1 MLIKVLKELFH
12 SELDKIYSKEE
23 VFSFFHMLCEAYLD
37 KSRLELA
44 LIPNLE
50 LTPEQETLFL
60 KALEQ
65 LKRDFPIQ
73 YIIGSTEFMD
83 LMFEVNENV
92 LIPRPETEELIYWIL
107 ESSSKKA
114 KNSILDIGTGSGCIP
129 IALVKNL
136 PNSIIETMDVSEK
149 ALEVAKRNAL
159 AQKVNI
165 KFIHHDIL
173 QLNDLDHDYD
183 IIVSNPPYVRE
194 SEKNQMHNNVLKYE
208 PDVALYVSDHDP
220 LIFYKHI
227 AKLAIKRLKKQGYLY
242 FEINQY
248 LGEQLYQILNNLGFE
263 KIELK
268 KDLYGADRMIRAVK
282 N

>member
-73 YIIGSTEFMD
+73 YIIGNTEFMD
-83 LMFEVNENV
+83 LTFEVNENV

-107 ESSSKKA
+107 ESSSKEA

-149 ALEVAKRNAL
+149 ALTVAKRNAL

-194 SEKNQMHNNVLKYE
+194 SEKNEMHDNVLKYE

-263 KIELK
+263 KIEIK

>member
-107 ESSSKKA
+107 ESSSKEA

-263 KIELK
+263 KIEIK

>member
-50 LTPEQETLFL
+50 FTPEQETLFL

-73 YIIGSTEFMD
+73 YIIGNTEFMD

-107 ESSSKKA
+107 ESSSKEA

-248 LGEQLYQILNNLGFE
+248 LGEQLYQILKNLGFE
-263 KIELK
+263 KIEIK

>member
-50 LTPEQETLFL
+50 FTPEQETLFL

-107 ESSSKKA
+107 ESSSKEA

-263 KIELK
+263 KIEIK